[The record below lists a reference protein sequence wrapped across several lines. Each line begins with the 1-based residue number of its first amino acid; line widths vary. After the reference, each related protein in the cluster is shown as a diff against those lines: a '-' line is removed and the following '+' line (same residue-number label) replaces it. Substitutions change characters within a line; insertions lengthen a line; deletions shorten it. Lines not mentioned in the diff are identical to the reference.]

1 MVYLLKTTHSYQ
13 CLPCHIRTEWNLE
26 IDKDTIRAVIEKDFE
41 VTLEVASGGE
51 YAIPVDTPLVNK
63 EGYVHEHIIPAGIAY
78 ECINLRGNGLEFI
91 GRYVKTRWGLE
102 IGVESLATLIN
113 DWSAAIATTGQTA
126 PEDARPRHDGRRI
139 NELAVRSNPE
149 VNTRSSFAVPPPT
162 YEPRPVFRNSRGQEI
177 ILRHPREL
185 DASLPQGFR
194 AANAPT
200 YTAGAPAPRYVR
212 DSNNDIVRPE
222 SSSGGIPPRTMAEAG
237 IPDEVPA
244 SGTTMDELYTKP
256 THFAEDDVVLYSKKE
271 VTNCLFFNMPTI
283 YPENEFEPLTMA
295 RVSPEFRRYLTLVI
309 LGRMRALQTVDLFAE
324 HVSGRGSSLTDMGN
338 RLATLVRGIFGEL
351 AISVCARSRQTFR
364 CITHIENCDGLFVML
379 EHLRSVRGDPE
390 IGDFKP
396 AIALFTAVLEELQL
410 SDNVHVKQVMR
421 TYSTYPVTVRSLTGL
436 LAAIA
441 KARRDDQ
448 SFSVVLQLST
458 PTPRLHVSVPGVW
471 SVASGHSLG
480 ELEGDIRSAVTGQIV
495 SRYILL
501 LTAGKDLLRA
511 AVGAT
516 THDGFAAT
524 RYEVERFLGKAVR
537 RAARHNDAG
546 TSAQLEAAS
555 YRIHEL
561 NSAEQAS
568 GLNPEYWAAVL
579 TNTALTLIGQGTNSR
594 AWISIPTSEVAPS

>member
-1 MVYLLKTTHSYQ
+1 MAARACFDTVPGFETEIFQSKRFGRLRLGTGEIIPVSLAARMIYLLKTNHSYQ
-13 CLPCHIRTEWNLE
+13 CIPCHIRTEWNLE

-51 YAIPVDTPLVNK
+51 YAIPVHPPPINK
-63 EGYVHEHIIPAGIAY
+63 EGYVREHIIPAGIAY

-113 DWSAAIATTGQTA
+113 DWSAAIARTGQTA

-139 NELAVRSNPE
+139 NELAVRVTPE

-194 AANAPT
+194 AAYAPT

-212 DSNNDIVRPE
+212 DSNNDIIRPE

-237 IPDEVPA
+237 IPEEVPA
-244 SGTTMDELYTKP
+244 SATTMDELYAKP
-256 THFAEDDVVLYSKKE
+256 AHFAEDDVVLYSKKE
-271 VTNCLFFNMPTI
+271 VANCLFFNMPTI
-283 YPENEFEPLTMA
+283 YPENEFEPLTMD

-309 LGRMRALQTVDLFAE
+309 LGRMRSLQPADLFAE
-324 HVSGRGSSLTDMGN
+324 HVLGQGSRLTDAGH
-338 RLATLVRGIFGEL
+338 RLATLVKGIFGEL

-379 EHLRSVRGDPE
+379 EHLRLARGDPE

-396 AIALFTAVLEELQL
+396 PIALYMAVIEELQL

-421 TYSTYPVTVRSLTGL
+421 TYSTYPVTVRNLTEL
-436 LAAIA
+436 LVAIA
-441 KARRDDQ
+441 DARRADQ
-448 SFSVVLQLST
+448 SFSVVVQQLSI

-480 ELEGDIRSAVTGQIV
+480 ELEGDTESAVATQTFN
-495 SRYILL
+495 RYILL
-501 LTAGKDLLRA
+501 LTGVKDLLRA

-524 RYEVERFLGKAVR
+524 RTRYELSSLDKHSDFRGGAK
-537 RAARHNDAG
+537 
-546 TSAQLEAAS
+546 
-555 YRIHEL
+555 
-561 NSAEQAS
+561 
-568 GLNPEYWAAVL
+568 
-579 TNTALTLIGQGTNSR
+579 LIGIGTPVLK
-594 AWISIPTSEVAPS
+594 A